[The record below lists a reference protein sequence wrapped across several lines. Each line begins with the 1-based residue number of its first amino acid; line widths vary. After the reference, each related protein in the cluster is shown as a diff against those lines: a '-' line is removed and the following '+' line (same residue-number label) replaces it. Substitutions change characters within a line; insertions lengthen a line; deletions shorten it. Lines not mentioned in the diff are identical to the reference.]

1 MAAEASNV
9 GFVLDTKRADPGTVT
24 ARGIFTDR
32 YRGPGVATGGPGD
45 GFAGG
50 EVSAVGVGMD
60 VGNGSAVDWRKV
72 GR

>member
-9 GFVLDTKRADPGTVT
+9 GSVPDTKSPAPGALT
-24 ARGIFTDR
+24 ARRIFTDR
-32 YRGPGVATGGPGD
+32 YRGPGVGTGGPRD
-45 GFAGG
+45 DIAGG

>member
-1 MAAEASNV
+1 MAAEASKV
-9 GFVLDTKRADPGTVT
+9 GFVPDTKSPAPGTVI
-24 ARGIFTDR
+24 ARRMFTDR
-32 YRGPGVATGGPGD
+32 YRGPGAGTAGPRD